1 MKRIMLVMLAALF
14 LLVSCGKKEEAAAGG
29 EEKKGGKKKF
39 AIMVKSTGNPYNEK
53 EIEGFKKAVEEIGG
67 EVIVKAPEQPTAE
80 AQIQMIEELISQKVD
95 VIAIA
100 GNDPDALQPVLEKA
114 MGKGIKVLSFDSS
127 VNSQSR
133 MLHVNQAD
141 PERIGRALIE
151 GMSDMIGG
159 KGDIAI
165 LSATSQ
171 AANQNLWIEWM
182 KKELE
187 DPKYKD
193 IKLVKVAYGDDLR
206 DKSVSETEALI
217 KSYPNLKGI
226 IVPTT
231 VGMAAAGKVITDKGL
246 KDKIQLTG
254 LGLPSEMG
262 EYIESGVCKWMYL
275 WNPIDVGYLAG
286 YAANALITGEITGK
300 EGDKFKAGTLGEKA
314 IIEVGDGTEVMLGDP
329 FKFDD
334 KNIAEWKN
342 VY

>member
-300 EGDKFKAGTLGEKA
+300 EGDKFKAGTLSEKA
-314 IIEVGDGTEVMLGDP
+314 IIKVGDGTEVMLGDP

>member
-286 YAANALITGEITGK
+286 YAANALVTGEITGK
-300 EGDKFKAGTLGEKA
+300 DGDKFKAGTLGEKT
-314 IIEVGDGTEVMLGDP
+314 IIKVGDGTEVMLGDP

>member
-1 MKRIMLVMLAALF
+1 MKKIILIVLAMIFLVG
-14 LLVSCGKKEEAAAGG
+14 CGKKSENTADGG
-29 EEKKGGKKKF
+29 SKKSGKKKF
-39 AIMVKSTGNPYNEK
+39 AIVVKNTGNPYNEK
-53 EIEGFKKAVEEIGG
+53 EIEGFKKAIEETGG
-67 EVIVKAPEQPTAE
+67 EVIVKAPDQPTAE

-95 VIAIA
+95 AIAIA

-114 MGKGIKVLSFDSS
+114 MGRGIKVLSFDSS
-127 VNSQSR
+127 VNSKSR

-141 PERIGRALIE
+141 SERIGRVLIE
-151 GMSDMIGG
+151 GISDMIDG

-187 DPKYKD
+187 NPKYKD

-226 IVPTT
+226 IAPTT
-231 VGMAAAGKVITDKGL
+231 VAIAAAGKVITDKDL

-275 WNPIDVGYLAG
+275 WNPVDVGYLTG
-286 YAANALITGEITGK
+286 YAANALVTGEITGK
-300 EGDKFKAGTLGEKA
+300 EGDVFKAGTLGEKT
-314 IIEVGDGTEVMLGDP
+314 IIKSGDGTEAMLGDP
-329 FKFDD
+329 FKFDN

>member
-171 AANQNLWIEWM
+171 AANQNLWIDWM

-314 IIEVGDGTEVMLGDP
+314 IIKVGDGTEVMLGDP

>member
-286 YAANALITGEITGK
+286 YAANALITGEITGN

-314 IIEVGDGTEVMLGDP
+314 IIKVGDGTEVMLGDP